1 MEFKFEK
8 QFRKDNPQTIEE
20 NDKHFDLSN
29 YNEWLEKKH
38 EESINIIKE
47 SLSHIADLK
56 LGNSAPFPL
65 RSFEDECR
73 ELIKEATTI

>member
-1 MEFKFEK
+1 MKQINGQYEQESFECEVK
-8 QFRKDNPQTIEE
+8 HVRSEKDE
-20 NDKHFDLSN
+20 N
-29 YNEWLEKKH
+29 

-56 LGNSAPFPL
+56 LGNSAPFLL